1 MRVNDSPETIAR
13 LRAMAIRMRKMA
25 LDMALSAGSK
35 GSHIG
40 GGFSC
45 MEIMAVLYGEVLKV
59 EPQNPLDPERDR
71 LLVSKNHCTLAHFP
85 ALVEKGFLLERELP
99 GYTEDG
105 SRLIGYPCDPEI
117 GLEYSGGS
125 LGMALSVG
133 AGQALAGKKRHKDYK
148 VYVLMGDGELN
159 EGSVWESFMAAS
171 HYSLDNL
178 VAVIDR
184 NRLCYDGTTEDIM
197 SLGRLSDKLAAF
209 GWNTIVCDGHSIADL
224 LRAFA
229 EIQTGLPNVLICETV
244 KGKGLPFAENR
255 PEWHQKAITR
265 EQYDAAMTELMEGRV
280 L

>member
-13 LRAMAIRMRKMA
+13 LREMAIRMRKMA
-25 LDMALSAGSK
+25 LDMALSAGPK

-45 MEIMAVLYGEVLKV
+45 MEIMAVLYGAVLRV
-59 EPQNPLDPERDR
+59 DPQNPLDLDRDR
-71 LLVSKNHCTLAHFP
+71 LLISKNHCTLAHFP
-85 ALVEKGFLLERELP
+85 ALVEKGYLSEQELSS
-99 GYTEDG
+99 YTVDG
-105 SRLIGYPCDPEI
+105 SRLIGYPCAPEI

-133 AGQALAGKKRHKDYK
+133 VGQAIAGKKRQRDYK

-159 EGSVWESFMAAS
+159 EGSVWESFMSAS
-171 HYSLDNL
+171 HYTLDNL

-184 NRLCYDGTTEDIM
+184 NHLCYDGTTDAVM
-197 SLGRLSDKLAAF
+197 SLGSLFDKLAAF
-209 GWNTIVCDGHSIADL
+209 GWNPVSCDGHSIADL

-229 EIQTGLPNVLICETV
+229 EIQAGLPNALICETV

-265 EQYDAAMTELMEGRV
+265 EQYDAAMAELMEGKV